1 MRADPVKT
9 GFAPVHNGQLYY
21 EVAGSG
27 KPVLLI
33 HAGVADHTMWDSQ
46 FRLFSR
52 QYRVI
57 RYDARGYGKSVTQ
70 TTEFSNRQDILDLF
84 NHLGVEKAAVIGIS
98 RGGQIAIDFTLEN
111 PGRVYAL
118 VTVAAGIGGFEY
130 TSDESEASKREFELF
145 SHMDELFEKAA
156 YDELA
161 DLEAHAWA
169 DGPSQ
174 PYGRA
179 PSHIHDYIH
188 QIVRTNY
195 TRPDGKP
202 TAIPLEPPAFNRL
215 GEIHVPTL
223 VLIGEY
229 DELVTIAMAD
239 ALEKRIPGARKVAF
253 PGTAHMIPLELPD
266 AFNHAVLNFLQEIA

>member
-1 MRADPVKT
+1 MSDNPVKT
-9 GFAPVHNGQLYY
+9 GFAPVYNGQLYF
-21 EVAGSG
+21 EEAGSG

-33 HAGVADHTMWDSQ
+33 HAGVADLTMWDGQ
-46 FRLFSR
+46 FNLFSR
-52 QYRVI
+52 HYRVI
-57 RYDARGYGKSVTQ
+57 RYDARGYGKSSTQ
-70 TTEFSNRQDILDLF
+70 TTEYSNRQDILDLF
-84 NHLGVEKAAVIGIS
+84 NYLGVESAAVIGIS
-98 RGGQIAIDFTLEN
+98 RGGQIAVDFTLEN

-118 VTVAAGIGGFEY
+118 VPVAAGVGGFEY
-130 TSDESEASKREFELF
+130 TSAESETSKREFELF
-145 SHMDELFEKAA
+145 SHMDELYEKAA

-179 PSHIHDYIH
+179 PSFLRDYIH
-188 QIVRTNY
+188 RIVRANY

-202 TAIPLEPPAFNRL
+202 TAMPLEPSAFNRL
-215 GEIHVPTL
+215 GEIRVPTL

-239 ALEKRIPGARKVAF
+239 ALEQRIPAARKVTF
-253 PGTAHMIPLELPD
+253 PGTAHMIPMELPD
-266 AFNHAVLNFLQEIA
+266 AFNHTVLAFLQEVA